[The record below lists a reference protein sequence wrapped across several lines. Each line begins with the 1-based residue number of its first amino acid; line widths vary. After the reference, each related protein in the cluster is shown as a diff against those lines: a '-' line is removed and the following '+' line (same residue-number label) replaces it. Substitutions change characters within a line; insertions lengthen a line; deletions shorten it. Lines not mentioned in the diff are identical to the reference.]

1 MNLTK
6 SISFELREKYNS
18 FLVLPTVGLKV
29 EILHENTKTNI
40 LYIKLKVLLIPISY
54 TTLFS

>member
-40 LYIKLKVLLIPISY
+40 LYIKLKVY
-54 TTLFS
+54 